1 MNIRK
6 KCLNGFSLEQS
17 LKEVILFEVSTLLF
31 EKQFVW
37 DFVSFC
43 VYLDLN
49 VSCVGK
55 NVYFVTNYLFL
66 V

>member
-43 VYLDLN
+43 EFLCIFGFERKL
-49 VSCVGK
+49 CGK
-55 NVYFVTNYLFL
+55 RRIFCD
-66 V
+66 